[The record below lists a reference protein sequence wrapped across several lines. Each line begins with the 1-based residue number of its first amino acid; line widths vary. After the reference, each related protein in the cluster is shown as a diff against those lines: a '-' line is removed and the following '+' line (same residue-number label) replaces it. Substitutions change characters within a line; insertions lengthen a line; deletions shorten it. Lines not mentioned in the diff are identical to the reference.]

1 MRRMTTFVILI
12 GFTLTLVALLPG
24 CGCSDT
30 GGEGDRVVDVSMG
43 GKLTAIDQLN
53 FEVVSYQN
61 QQIQILNRATEH
73 TLEIGAG
80 TPILAGDGTEV
91 AHITNSNTIAPGAT
105 APFALSGPLQVGQT
119 YYLGA
124 PQGGSKPTIRQLF
137 ICPGGSDSGGGGYN
151 IPDIPNGSQDVEVPE

>member
-12 GFTLTLVALLPG
+12 GFILALVTLLPG
-24 CGCSDT
+24 CGCGLAG
-30 GGEGDRVVDVSMG
+30 GGEGDRAVDVSMG
-43 GKLTAIDQLN
+43 GKLTAIDRLD

-73 TLEIGAG
+73 PLEIGAG

-124 PQGGSKPTIRQLF
+124 PQAGSKPTIRQLF
-137 ICPGGSDSGGGGYN
+137 ICPGGSDSGGGFN
-151 IPDIPNGSQDVEVPE
+151 IPDIPDGSQDVEVPE